1 MISHRQHK
9 TGTSALSGAGTPDSP
24 ASGSV
29 TPRLSVM
36 AAAKQEAAKRML
48 YANFFRGPVLG
59 PMAPDGSSS
68 SKSPEAI
75 IEAAPDPEAKESDS
89 ASKKK
94 GKERAAEPSPNVQDH
109 ALEKVETADE
119 DKTSKE
125 KRRRKWEN
133 EAEEGERKEK
143 KRRKRQAEQTS
154 ADEIG
159 EKKRRR
165 RDTEAG
171 AEEGDED
178 RKAAK
183 AERKR
188 RKQEKHNAK
197 EARRNRKQELKEV
210 ATVDEGDAGC
220 GGDGGEGR
228 ANDTSD
234 RPVCL
239 APEELPRKF
248 RKRDKVSTG
257 EEGEPQ
263 GEHKKRRKSSSC

>member
-1 MISHRQHK
+1 MPIDGHAYLVKQGWGGKGTGLRHGAIARPVTVTQKKTLSGVGKDRDEAFPFWDHVFEAAAMSIQVKISKDSDDDDSDSDAAPAPTLELKRTKTGMISHRQHK

-125 KRRRKWEN
+125 KRRRKWESK
-133 EAEEGERKEK
+133 AEEGERKEK

-159 EKKRRR
+159 CEG
-165 RDTEAG
+165 G
-171 AEEGDED
+171 A
-178 RKAAK
+178 K
-183 AERKR
+183 
-188 RKQEKHNAK
+188 
-197 EARRNRKQELKEV
+197 
-210 ATVDEGDAGC
+210 T
-220 GGDGGEGR
+220 
-228 ANDTSD
+228 
-234 RPVCL
+234 
-239 APEELPRKF
+239 
-248 RKRDKVSTG
+248 
-257 EEGEPQ
+257 
-263 GEHKKRRKSSSC
+263 